1 MQHARLLMLFGLEY
15 LFRCQE
21 KELLQKNLKI
31 ILLLFDQENSVHSV
45 EKKKYLA
52 PFLSVKSKT

>member
-45 EKKKYLA
+45 EKKNISRH
-52 PFLSVKSKT
+52 FSV